1 MTLAFFLLLTS
12 FIWAPILI
20 GLIACDRCRA
30 FLGYN
35 ILAFG
40 GIFIALYAVHS
51 IIGSY

>member
-1 MTLAFFLLLTS
+1 MLGIFALIFLAPL
-12 FIWAPILI
+12 IPVILI

-40 GIFIALYAVHS
+40 GMIMVGYLVHLA
-51 IIGSY
+51 GY